1 MAVDV
6 WLGLGS
12 NQGDRESFLIF
23 GLEKLAQ
30 IGNIRLLSSLYET
43 EPWGEANQPYFLN
56 AVCQL
61 STGLEDPLDF
71 LDTLKEIE
79 GAAGRQSGEGRWGP
93 RPLDI
98 DVLFWGRLV
107 LDSDGLTVPHPRMAQ
122 RRFVLEP
129 LAEVAPDLRHPVT
142 NLSIREMLQRCSDP
156 KGVCRYGTFA
166 VKGQM
171 LGRMRDKI

>member
-12 NQGDRESFLIF
+12 NLGNRESLLTF
-23 GLEKLAQ
+23 GLEKLTR
-30 IGNIRLLSSLYET
+30 IGNIHLLSSLYET
-43 EPWGEANQPYFLN
+43 EPWGEVNQPYFLN

-61 STGLEDPLDF
+61 STDLEDPLDF
-71 LDTLKEIE
+71 LDILKEIE
-79 GAAGRQSGEGRWGP
+79 GAAGRQSGEERWGP

-107 LDSDGLTVPHPRMAQ
+107 LDLDGLTVPHPRMAQ

-129 LAEVAPDLRHPVT
+129 LIEIAPDLRHPVT
-142 NLSIREMLQRCSDP
+142 NLSVREMLQRCSDS
-156 KGVCRYGTFA
+156 KEVRRYGTFG
-166 VKGQM
+166 VKGQF
-171 LGRMRDKI
+171 LV